1 MNVRWGGAGKQ
12 LTCLKIAEQE
22 PPPGA
27 KLAAHC
33 RSPRTPVIF
42 KLIIA
47 AIGGIKAM
55 RGGKESQ
62 MSGSVRKAHGAAS
75 DCVRGR
81 VSKIHEALSDFIQ
94 G

>member
-1 MNVRWGGAGKQ
+1 MNVRWSGAGKQ
-12 LTCLKIAEQE
+12 LTCPEVAEQE

-33 RSPRTPVIF
+33 RSPRTRVIF

-55 RGGKESQ
+55 MGGRIPDVWFRTKGARRSVGLRHGESLKDPR
-62 MSGSVRKAHGAAS
+62 SA
-75 DCVRGR
+75 
-81 VSKIHEALSDFIQ
+81 E
-94 G
+94 